1 MLKKIK
7 NAKLKRRIRRKLRI
21 RNKITGTAS
30 VPRVTVFRSN
40 KNISVQAIDDSTGK
54 TLCSFST
61 YGKAASASG
70 SNVASAKS
78 VGEALAAKLVELKVE
93 QVVFDRNGYLYH
105 GKVAAVADAIREK
118 KIRL

>member
-1 MLKKIK
+1 M
-7 NAKLKRRIRRKLRI
+7 RI
-21 RNKITGTAS
+21 RNKINGTAS

-40 KNISVQAIDDSTGK
+40 KNISVQAIDDTCGK

-61 YGKAASASG
+61 YSKEGGKG

-78 VGEALAAKLVELKVE
+78 VGDALADKLVSLKIE

-105 GKVAAVADAIREK
+105 GKVAAVADALREK